1 MRGCTRLTR
10 EVVGHALHRR
20 SWRGHYG
27 CRCCA
32 RIVASARGWN
42 KFPAT
47 CCSGGSSAC
56 PMQGTA
62 WGHSTFSK
70 SRDPWPANVF
80 HAFQRCELSNSLF
93 RRLVTGRKA
102 RPAGLCGL
110 SAVNTISAWP
120 QAPECY
126 NSRLSG
132 APGATAAGGTTAGQC
147 AFILLAMI
155 CFIPWLFALK
165 VP

>member
-1 MRGCTRLTR
+1 LRGCTRLTR

-56 PMQGTA
+56 RCKERLGAIRRSARAVTRSPRTYFTHFKGANSAIACSVALLQAAKPARPGFAACLPSIRSAHGRKHRSATIVGFPA
-62 WGHSTFSK
+62 LPAPRQQAG
-70 SRDPWPANVF
+70 RQQANV
-80 HAFQRCELSNSLF
+80 LSYCL
-93 RRLVTGRKA
+93 
-102 RPAGLCGL
+102 P
-110 SAVNTISAWP
+110 
-120 QAPECY
+120 
-126 NSRLSG
+126 
-132 APGATAAGGTTAGQC
+132 
-147 AFILLAMI
+147 
-155 CFIPWLFALK
+155 
-165 VP
+165 